1 MESVLAAVRVAPSKT
16 EIREFPMPDIPA
28 DGALLKMEVAGICG
42 TDVRLYREP
51 PSSAPVIM
59 GHENIGY
66 IAKTGSEFT
75 RRQGFKEGDLVFL
88 ESTTS
93 PAANASGVIWANTV
107 IAKTP
112 TGVTTRTPSV
122 MAIPRP
128 RWPPIYGAALLNTYT
143 FRGTPSFTVCRRA

>member
-16 EIREFPMPDIPA
+16 EIREFPMPEIPR

-66 IAKTGSEFT
+66 IARTGSEFT

-88 ESTTS
+88 EHYVSCGQCEWCHLGQYRHCETL
-93 PAANASGVIWANTV
+93 
-107 IAKTP
+107 
-112 TGVTTRTPSV
+112 TGVTTPTQSA
-122 MAIPRP
+122 MAIPRL
-128 RWPPIYGAALLNTYT
+128 RWPPIFGAALPN
-143 FRGTPSFTVCRRA
+143 